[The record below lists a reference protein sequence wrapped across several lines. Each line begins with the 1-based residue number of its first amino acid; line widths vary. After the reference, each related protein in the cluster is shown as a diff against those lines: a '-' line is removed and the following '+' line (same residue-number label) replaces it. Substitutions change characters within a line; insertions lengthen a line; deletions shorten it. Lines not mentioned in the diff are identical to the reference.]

1 MNRSPSAVRWLA
13 VVPAFALLAA
23 GLAGCSAGPD
33 VLARVG
39 DRTVTREEF
48 LEVARRAQG
57 QYPGTADS
65 AKANLLED
73 LIKRQ
78 MLVMAA
84 EKQGLVDAAH
94 RARLLRETQE
104 QLALRALVQRLA
116 PETVP
121 VSDAELRALYAQ
133 RTQEAHALVVFT
145 PDSMTCAQA
154 LGEIRSGADFSAVAD
169 RFNMTGMTPAQGD
182 LGFRAPGSL
191 VPALDRVVT
200 DEPVGKVIGPVES
213 PGNGWFLV
221 KIVERRARKQEP
233 FDQERDGLRQMIQGS
248 KRRTL
253 LDRAQRGLLAQY
265 HVRLEPAASQ
275 VLFERYNAPRDTIS
289 VGRAR
294 MPVPAPP
301 TPEEARKV
309 LARYDS
315 TSGRPATYTLGDAVQ
330 DLRNE
335 ANPRPNFL
343 MTPMIDQWLKAMMLQ
358 KVLTL
363 ETRRR
368 HIEEEPAIVRQARER
383 VNNELLQATYNTLVT
398 SAVTASEADIRAA
411 FERHAAELVQL
422 RNAQLRI
429 ASTSDSAAARRAGQ
443 AIGRGAGFDEAVR
456 AAGAS
461 AHVTESEVSFPTT
474 DPAWSRLESSVARMK
489 PGETGGPM
497 NMAHG
502 WLMFQVVR
510 KTEVPQSYEKLDQ
523 RVRQALEGEALD
535 LKRERRLNE
544 LTDSLRRQYRP
555 VVFRGRLTRIRWP
568 VPPAA
573 GS

>member
-1 MNRSPSAVRWLA
+1 MNRSPSAVRPLT

-23 GLAGCSAGPD
+23 WLAGCSAGPD
-33 VLARVG
+33 VLAKVG
-39 DRTVTREEF
+39 DRAITRDEF
-48 LEVARRAQG
+48 LDVARRAQG
-57 QYPGTADS
+57 QYPGTGDS

-94 RARLLRETQE
+94 QARLLRETRE
-104 QLALRALVQRLA
+104 QFALRALIQRLA
-116 PETVP
+116 PEAVP

-133 RTQEAHALVVFT
+133 RAQEAHALVVFT
-145 PDSMTCAQA
+145 PDSTTCAQA
-154 LGEIRSGADFSAVAD
+154 RAEIEGGADFGAVAD
-169 RFNMTGMTPAQGD
+169 RFNMTGMTPAHGD

-200 DEPVGKVIGPVES
+200 DEPVGKLIGPVES

-233 FDQERDGLRQMIQGS
+233 FDQERDALRQMIQGS

-253 LDRAQRGLLAQY
+253 LDRAHHELLAQY
-265 HVRLEPAASQ
+265 HVRLEPGATQ
-275 VLFERYNAPRDTIS
+275 VLFERYNVPKDTIS

-301 TPEEARKV
+301 TPEEARQV
-309 LARYDS
+309 LARYDG
-315 TSGRPATYTLGDAVQ
+315 TSGKPATYTLGDAVQ
-330 DLRNE
+330 DLQNE
-335 ANPRPNFL
+335 ANPHPNFL
-343 MTPMIDQWLKAMMLQ
+343 MTPMIDQWLRTMMLQ
-358 KVLTL
+358 KVLAL

-368 HIEEEPAIVRQARER
+368 HIEEEPAVIRQARER
-383 VNNELLQATYNTLVT
+383 VNNELLQATYNTLVM

-461 AHVTESEVSFPTT
+461 AQVTESEAHFPTT
-474 DPAWSRLESSVARMK
+474 DPVWSRLESSVVRMK
-489 PGETGGPM
+489 PGETAGPL
-497 NMAHG
+497 NLAHG

-510 KTEVPQSYEKLDQ
+510 KTEIPQPYEQLDQ
-523 RVRQALEGEALD
+523 RVKQALEGEALE

-555 VVFRGRLTRIRWP
+555 VVNRGRLARIRWP

-573 GS
+573 GN